1 MHIYLFLQELYPAND
16 QLKLQDLVD
25 TCQLMGSVLEFQQ
38 QAMGI
43 LTTGK
48 LSDMIIESMK
58 VSRVVWWSRSIIFSM
73 SNQSRILPST
83 SSTAS

>member
-1 MHIYLFLQELYPAND
+1 M
-16 QLKLQDLVD
+16 KLEDLVE

-58 VSRVVWWSRSIIFSM
+58 VRRATSYNTFQRSSDVVHGDTSLSIPI
-73 SNQSRILPST
+73 
-83 SSTAS
+83 

>member
-1 MHIYLFLQELYPAND
+1 M
-16 QLKLQDLVD
+16 KLQDLVE

-58 VSRVVWWSRSIIFSM
+58 VRVHNFCM
-73 SNQSRILPST
+73 SDP
-83 SSTAS
+83 

>member
-1 MHIYLFLQELYPAND
+1 MPNGHPLMTHMQELYPAND
-16 QLKLQDLVD
+16 QVKLQDLVD

-58 VSRVVWWSRSIIFSM
+58 VGLIC
-73 SNQSRILPST
+73 T
-83 SSTAS
+83 

>member
-1 MHIYLFLQELYPAND
+1 M
-16 QLKLQDLVD
+16 KLEDLVE

-58 VSRVVWWSRSIIFSM
+58 VRRTTSYNTFQRSSDVVHGDTSLSIPI
-73 SNQSRILPST
+73 
-83 SSTAS
+83 

>member
-1 MHIYLFLQELYPAND
+1 MCISTQELYPAND
-16 QLKLQDLVD
+16 QLKLHELVD

-38 QAMGI
+38 QAMRI

-58 VSRVVWWSRSIIFSM
+58 VSGG
-73 SNQSRILPST
+73 
-83 SSTAS
+83 

>member
-1 MHIYLFLQELYPAND
+1 MYIACKAGKRMYLCVAWVCISTQELYPAND
-16 QLKLQDLVD
+16 QLKLHELVD

-58 VSRVVWWSRSIIFSM
+58 VSEI
-73 SNQSRILPST
+73 
-83 SSTAS
+83 

>member
-1 MHIYLFLQELYPAND
+1 MMDIFLQELYPAND
-16 QLKLQDLVD
+16 QTKLQDLVE

-58 VSRVVWWSRSIIFSM
+58 ACIPVF
-73 SNQSRILPST
+73 
-83 SSTAS
+83 

>member
-1 MHIYLFLQELYPAND
+1 MVCTFPQELYPAND

-25 TCQLMGSVLEFQQ
+25 TCQLMGTVLEFQQ
-38 QAMGI
+38 LAMGI

-58 VSRVVWWSRSIIFSM
+58 VCNKYIHI
-73 SNQSRILPST
+73 
-83 SSTAS
+83 

>member
-1 MHIYLFLQELYPAND
+1 MLQTNIKIAGRWMPNGHPPITHMQELYPAND
-16 QLKLQDLVD
+16 QVKLQDLVD

-58 VSRVVWWSRSIIFSM
+58 VGLIC
-73 SNQSRILPST
+73 T
-83 SSTAS
+83 

>member
-1 MHIYLFLQELYPAND
+1 MPNRYTLITHLQELYPAND
-16 QLKLQDLVD
+16 QVKLQDLVD

-58 VSRVVWWSRSIIFSM
+58 VGLIC
-73 SNQSRILPST
+73 
-83 SSTAS
+83 

>member
-1 MHIYLFLQELYPAND
+1 MYMATTWQVLTNLINIFSSLLLWMHTYISTQELYPAND
-16 QLKLQDLVD
+16 QLKLHELVD

-58 VSRVVWWSRSIIFSM
+58 VSGV
-73 SNQSRILPST
+73 
-83 SSTAS
+83 